1 MHMST
6 AQHIM
11 TTHSFKLS
19 DPWYGL
25 VGAGSKI
32 YEGRRATEK
41 ALAVR
46 PGDTIEFSHNLN
58 AEDLPVIR
66 VTVTDVLRFA
76 TFEEALDALP
86 MREVLME
93 GLTVHDGV
101 EIYKKYVSLPTQLK
115 DGVVMIKIEK
125 TID

>member
-1 MHMST
+1 M
-6 AQHIM
+6 A
-11 TTHSFKLS
+11 THAFKLS

-25 VGAGSKI
+25 VDAGSKV

-58 AEDLPVIR
+58 ADLPVIR
-66 VTVTDVLRFA
+66 VSVTDILRFA
-76 TFEEALDALP
+76 TFEEALNALP
-86 MREVLME
+86 MKDVLKE
-93 GLTVHDGV
+93 GLTVQDGV
-101 EIYKKYVSLPTQLK
+101 DVYKNYVSLPTQLNN
-115 DGVVMIKIEK
+115 GVVMIKIEK